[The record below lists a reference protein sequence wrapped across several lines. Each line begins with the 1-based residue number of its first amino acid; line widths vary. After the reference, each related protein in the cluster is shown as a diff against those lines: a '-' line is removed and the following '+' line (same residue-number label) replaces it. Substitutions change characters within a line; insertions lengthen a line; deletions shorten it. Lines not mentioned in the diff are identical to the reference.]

1 MAGLRG
7 ILAGLVIGSA
17 VMALPAN
24 AQPRA
29 SASLTHTVFVTVP
42 ARVKVQVASLSAS
55 TPASIKVSA
64 GELNTV
70 GLGLTVNATQA
81 WVLSIGTASS
91 VIGRKPTMQQWS
103 RDGRSQ
109 FSAVTTN
116 HATVATGVNSF
127 DAKAANVFLR
137 DTDGSRDGEPV
148 MLTVAAP

>member
-7 ILAGLVIGSA
+7 ILAGLVVSSA
-17 VMALPAN
+17 IVALPAN

-29 SASLTHTVFVTVP
+29 SASLMHTVVVTVP
-42 ARVKVQVASLSAS
+42 SRVKVQIASLAAS

-64 GELNTV
+64 GDLNTV
-70 GLGLTVNATQA
+70 GLGVTVKASQA
-81 WVLSIGTASS
+81 WVLSIGSASD
-91 VIGRKPTMQQWS
+91 VTTRKLGVRWS

-109 FSAVTTN
+109 FSAVTSN
-116 HATVATGVNSF
+116 NVPIATGVSSF

-137 DTDGSRDGEPV
+137 SANGSRDGDPV

>member
-81 WVLSIGTASS
+81 WVLSIGSASD
-91 VIGRKPTMQQWS
+91 VTTRKAGMQWS
-103 RDGRSQ
+103 RDGSQ

-137 DTDGSRDGEPV
+137 NTDGSRDGEPV

>member
-17 VMALPAN
+17 VIALPAN
-24 AQPRA
+24 AQSRA

-42 ARVKVQVASLSAS
+42 ARVKVQVANLSAS
-55 TPASIKVSA
+55 TPASIKISA

-81 WVLSIGTASS
+81 WVLSVGTAST
-91 VIGRKPTMQQWS
+91 VTGRKPSMQWS

-116 HATVATGVNSF
+116 YATVATGVSSF
-127 DAKAANVFLR
+127 DPTAASVFFR
-137 DTDGSRDGEPV
+137 NASGSIDGEPV

>member
-7 ILAGLVIGSA
+7 IVAGLVIGSA
-17 VMALPAN
+17 VIALPAN
-24 AQPRA
+24 AQSRA

-42 ARVKVQVASLSAS
+42 ARVKVQVANLSAS
-55 TPASIKVSA
+55 TPASIKISA

-81 WVLSIGTASS
+81 WVLSVGTASS
-91 VIGRKPTMQQWS
+91 VTGRKPTMQWS

-116 HATVATGVNSF
+116 YATVATGVSSF
-127 DAKAANVFLR
+127 DPTAASVFFR
-137 DTDGSRDGEPV
+137 NASGSMDGEPV

>member
-7 ILAGLVIGSA
+7 IVAGLVIGSA

-24 AQPRA
+24 AQSRA
-29 SASLTHTVFVTVP
+29 STSLTHTVFVTVP

-64 GELNTV
+64 GQLNTI

-81 WVLSIGTASS
+81 WVLSIGTVSS
-91 VIGRKPTMQQWS
+91 VTGRKPTMQWS

-109 FSAVTTN
+109 FSAVTAN
-116 HATVATGVNSF
+116 HATVATGVSSF
-127 DAKAANVFLR
+127 DPKAANVFFR
-137 DTDGSRDGEPV
+137 NMGGSPDGEPV
-148 MLTVAAP
+148 MLTVVAP

>member
-7 ILAGLVIGSA
+7 ILAGLVISSA
-17 VMALPAN
+17 IMALPAS

-29 SASLTHTVFVTVP
+29 SASLMHTVVVTVP
-42 ARVKVQVASLSAS
+42 SRVKVQVARIATP

-64 GELNTV
+64 GDLNTV
-70 GLGLTVNATQA
+70 GLALTVDATQA
-81 WVLSIGTASS
+81 WVLSIGSASD
-91 VIGRKPTMQQWS
+91 VTTRTPGVHWS

-116 HATVATGVNSF
+116 NVPVATGVNSL
-127 DAKAANVFLR
+127 DAKAASVFFR
-137 DTDGSRDGEPV
+137 SANGNKDGEPV

>member
-17 VMALPAN
+17 VMAPPAN
-24 AQPRA
+24 AQPHT

-42 ARVKVQVASLSAS
+42 ARVKVQVTSLSAS

-81 WVLSIGTASS
+81 WVLSIGSASD
-91 VIGRKPTMQQWS
+91 VTTHKAGMQWS

-127 DAKAANVFLR
+127 DAKAANVFLHN
-137 DTDGSRDGEPV
+137 TDGSRDGEPV